1 MPDVTLGGAF
11 LVGRAGIFLRAV
23 QHSECFASPN
33 RRSRVPV
40 KQGVEVQP
48 LTYVSMTGLLNNA
61 NQRE

>member
-48 LTYVSMTGLLNNA
+48 LTYV
-61 NQRE
+61 R